1 VELAGNSQTGLAK
14 AIGLTPQAVQ
24 RWVSLGRTSAQGAVL
39 IEKAYP
45 GRITRAELCPI
56 FA

>member
-1 VELAGNSQTGLAK
+1 
-14 AIGLTPQAVQ
+14 LTPQAVQ